1 VKKKIIGVLLAVV
14 VVGACLLQV
23 VPALADTPQPLDRV
37 VISPA
42 TVSLPVAGSQHFNAQ
57 AYDASNQPINN
68 VTFFW
73 MVVSGGGTI
82 NASGDFIATTP
93 GTFYDAVEVVAVQ
106 NKITR
111 VATANV
117 TVTASVGPLS
127 KVNVMP
133 GTVTLKPG
141 ATKQFS
147 AQAVDANGVAL
158 AGYTYSWTVAAGGGT
173 IDPTSGLFTAG
184 TAVAT
189 FTNTVQVLAVNGTSA
204 AMGQATVVVTND
216 ASPARPPQP
225 YLSRLDRLF
234 NSYLGGRGFES
245 FLGGQ
250 WQVKNGTGVDTIK
263 VIPGIVQ
270 AATAGASLTVLP
282 NGQTAPLTFSLTDG
296 TKIQPKGVV
305 AAVNDKVLVV
315 TVNDKVERVVVL
327 KAPAPAQTP
336 PGINK
341 KGDDKREGKKIP
353 FGWFRGN
360 KVGWSQ
366 DKGDHHSDKGDD

>member
-14 VVGACLLQV
+14 VIGLALFQA

-42 TVSLPVAGSQHFNAQ
+42 TVSLPVAGTQHFNAQ
-57 AYDASNQPINN
+57 AYDANNQPINN
-68 VTFFW
+68 VTLFW
-73 MVVSGGGTI
+73 LVVSGGGTI

-127 KVNVMP
+127 KVNVTP
-133 GTVTLKPG
+133 GTATLKPG

-147 AQAVDANGVAL
+147 AQAVDANGIAL
-158 AGYTYSWTVAAGGGT
+158 PGYTYSWIVAAGGGT
-173 IDPTSGLFTAG
+173 INPTSGLFSAG
-184 TAVAT
+184 STVAT
-189 FTNTVQVLAVNGTSA
+189 FTNTVQVLARSGSSA

-216 ASPARPPQP
+216 ASPSSSNRPPQS

-234 NSYLGGRGFES
+234 NSYLGGKGFES

-263 VIPGIVQ
+263 VVPGIVQ

-282 NGQTAPLTFSLTDG
+282 NGQTASVTFSLTAG
-296 TKIQPKGVV
+296 TAVQPKGV
-305 AAVNDKVLVV
+305 APAVSDKVLVV
-315 TVNDKVERVVVL
+315 TVNDQVERVVVL
-327 KAPAPAQTP
+327 KASAPVQTP

-353 FGWFRGN
+353 FGWFKGN

-366 DKGDHHSDKGDD
+366 DKGNHNQR